1 MLEIKSNK
9 KTFFSGFST
18 YFKTILTGKELRVAR
33 LTGSQLRECREL
45 YQADKTV
52 LVTTQ
57 YFGQKAQFYDP
68 ENMSQLFLKVWQN
81 AVPGPLVPVRVKN

>member
-45 YQADKTV
+45 YKADTTV
-52 LVTTQ
+52 LVIL
-57 YFGQKAQFYDP
+57 YYLLHSILDK
-68 ENMSQLFLKVWQN
+68 
-81 AVPGPLVPVRVKN
+81 GPSFTIQRA